1 MENTTNRPSGKS
13 FAGDKRRLLE
23 FAGVSPEEIE
33 RILAEKDDSCEK
45 CECDPCECPKEE
57 EEEVKECAC
66 GCDPAKCKC
75 AADCKCGCNKKDD

>member
-1 MENTTNRPSGKS
+1 MEKTTNRPSGKS
-13 FAGDKRRLLE
+13 FSGDKRRLLE
-23 FAGVSPEEIE
+23 FAGLSPEQIE
-33 RILAEKDDSCEK
+33 KLLTEKDSCEK
-45 CECDPCECPKEE
+45 CEADPCECPKEE